1 LTVKEINVACALA
14 MFVNTEEKESAEKV
28 ENI

>member
-1 LTVKEINVACALA
+1 LKVKAINVVYALA